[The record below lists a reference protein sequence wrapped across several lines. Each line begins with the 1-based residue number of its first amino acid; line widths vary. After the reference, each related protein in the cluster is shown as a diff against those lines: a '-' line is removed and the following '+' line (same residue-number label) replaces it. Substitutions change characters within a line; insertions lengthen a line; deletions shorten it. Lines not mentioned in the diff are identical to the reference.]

1 MDPNDFASLFMLT
14 AAVMLLVGVGSGF
27 VFGLFWRWFSDAG
40 SHERQREVMR
50 TERIGRRGKELAN
63 RAGQRGKELA
73 NRARARF

>member
-27 VFGLFWRWFSDAG
+27 VLGLFWRWLAGAG

-50 TERIGRRGKELAN
+50 TGRIGRRVN
-63 RAGQRGKELA
+63 AGQRERGEST
-73 NRARARF
+73 RAGDTV